1 MTTALE
7 PDDQLADDNLEELTR
22 LALAADPDAP
32 LDDDA
37 VTIWHVLGAPVG
49 GLLPSW
55 YMPAPM
61 GSGRRRRWSRRKRI
75 VVLLVIVAFLA
86 IDAAGL
92 CSTYGNITIA

>member
-7 PDDQLADDNLEELTR
+7 TDDHLADDDLDELTR

-32 LDDDA
+32 LDHDA
-37 VTIWHVLGAPVG
+37 VPVWQVLDGPG
-49 GLLPSW
+49 YGLLPSW
-55 YMPAPM
+55 YMPTPM
-61 GSGRRRRWSRRKRI
+61 GGGRRRRWSRRKRI
-75 VVLLVIVAFLA
+75 VVVLVIVAFLA